1 MPIGTGQDSRDQKLV
16 DDAQGLEIPV
26 LGVRLEPEV
35 ERQLGKSRSACMR
48 EALHH
53 YLQRFGNAE
62 EARRQSQLLADQ
74 DPQAHWSDQLP
85 DWSDWTA

>member
-1 MPIGTGQDSRDQKLV
+1 MI

-35 ERQLGKSRSACMR
+35 ERQLGKSHSTCMR

-62 EARRQSQLLADQ
+62 EARRQSQLLAAQ
-74 DPQAHWSDQLP
+74 EPQGHWSEQLP
-85 DWSDWTA
+85 DWGDWTA